1 MEREGD
7 AGAVILRLL
16 HSLIASDRIN
26 RDKFEGLKIRDGDEG
41 ESRGGLKEYLTVI
54 PAGASNFH
62 FYRVSQPLSRV
73 KVDVPSFA
81 RARDGKRIQVQ

>member
-41 ESRGGLKEYLTVI
+41 ESRG
-54 PAGASNFH
+54 
-62 FYRVSQPLSRV
+62 
-73 KVDVPSFA
+73 D
-81 RARDGKRIQVQ
+81 

>member
-41 ESRGGLKEYLTVI
+41 EPRRLKEYLTVI